1 MADEMSLARPE
12 RCATRP
18 KSASRGQHEDN
29 MMQLIAAPSAW
40 TRRDVRPEE
49 YRVDLSDACLDEI
62 RRAADEIRA
71 FPLPT
76 ILRGPDDF
84 AMPGCRREMA
94 RVREMLD
101 HGRRFAIVD
110 RLPMAEIDGA
120 EATAIYW
127 LLSSMVSRSVAQK
140 LDGTMIYD
148 VLDTGQQALP
158 GSGVRPDKTNIEI
171 RFHND
176 NAYNETP
183 PDYIGLLC
191 LRRAQSGGHSRVIS
205 FHTVSNALRK
215 RHPDRLE
222 RLYRPFWFDR
232 QREFR
237 PGESPIFS
245 APVFES
251 TGELR
256 ARFSAHQINGG
267 YALRGEPMGSAGQA
281 AIAAMLDIF
290 GEEEL
295 SVDFDLEPGQ
305 IQFVDNRALGH
316 SRTAFV
322 DHPEPER
329 KRHLVR
335 LWLRDRGRRAYPG

>member
-1 MADEMSLARPE
+1 
-12 RCATRP
+12 
-18 KSASRGQHEDN
+18 
-29 MMQLIAAPSAW
+29 MMQLIDGPSVW
-40 TRRDVRPEE
+40 KCRDVRPEE
-49 YRVDLSDACLDEI
+49 YQIVLSATCLDEI

-76 ILRGPDDF
+76 VLRGPDDF
-84 AMPGCRREMA
+84 AMPACRREMA
-94 RVREMLD
+94 RVREILD

-110 RLPMAEIDGA
+110 RLPMAEIGA
-120 EATAIYW
+120 TEATAIYW
-127 LLSSMVSRSVAQK
+127 LLSSMVSRPVAQK

-158 GSGVRPDKTNIEI
+158 GSGIRPDKTNIEI

-176 NAYNETP
+176 NAYNDTP
-183 PDYIGLLC
+183 PDYVGLLC
-191 LRRAQSGGHSRVIS
+191 LRQAQSGGHSRVIS
-205 FHTVSNALRK
+205 FHTVHNALQVRY
-215 RHPDRLE
+215 PNRLE
-222 RLYRPFWFDR
+222 RLYQPFWFDR
-232 QREFR
+232 QREFP

-245 APVFES
+245 ASVFENA
-251 TGELR
+251 GELR
-256 ARFSAHQINGG
+256 ARFSAHQINSG
-267 YALRGEPMGSAGQA
+267 YALWREPIDRDGEA
-281 AIAAMLDIF
+281 AIAAVLDIF
-290 GEEEL
+290 DEEEL

-322 DHPEPER
+322 DHPEPDR